1 LPYQQILSRSRRTVK
16 RIGERCISAV
26 FSVNHAAL
34 RNLYTSVRIVP
45 HLFLM
50 ERSGLHSNRSANLEK
65 LSDSP
70 NSRRWGVSI
79 AGQRGWCFNRTQSK
93 LIKPFAIHY
102 W

>member
-1 LPYQQILSRSRRTVK
+1 
-16 RIGERCISAV
+16 
-26 FSVNHAAL
+26 
-34 RNLYTSVRIVP
+34 
-45 HLFLM
+45 M

-79 AGQRGWCFNRTQSK
+79 AGQRGWRFNRTQSK

-102 W
+102 WQGGAAAPPLISAFLWTNA